1 MLFNGLDNF
10 SRATLFVES
19 NKEKTMD
26 DSLQTAVNAE
36 DERRHSNAR
45 IDMKLEVIVIPVSN
59 VDRAKEFYTKLGWR
73 LDADVA
79 GPNGFRLI
87 QFTPPGSGSSIQCGV
102 NLTPAAPSSSQGLL
116 LAVSDIEGAR
126 QQLAARG
133 IEASEVFHCA
143 TGTGCRFPGIG
154 ARVSGPHPDH
164 LSYGSFAS
172 FNDPDGNS
180 WVLQEV
186 TTRLPGRIARDTTY
200 ASVHDLS
207 EAMIRAATAHGKHEA
222 RIGKADPNWPD
233 WYAEYMVR
241 EQAGEELPQ

>member
-1 MLFNGLDNF
+1 
-10 SRATLFVES
+10 
-19 NKEKTMD
+19 
-26 DSLQTAVNAE
+26 
-36 DERRHSNAR
+36 
-45 IDMKLEVIVIPVSN
+45 VIVIPVSN

-172 FNDPDGNS
+172 FSDPDGNS

>member
-1 MLFNGLDNF
+1 
-10 SRATLFVES
+10 
-19 NKEKTMD
+19 MD

-59 VDRAKEFYTKLGWR
+59 VDRAKEYYTRLGWR
-73 LDADVA
+73 LDADHA
-79 GPNGFRLI
+79 SGKGFRLI
-87 QFTPPGSGSSIQCGV
+87 QFTPPGSGSSIQLGV
-102 NLTPAAPSSSQGLL
+102 NLTPAAPGSSQGLL

-172 FNDPDGNS
+172 FSDPDGNG

>member
-1 MLFNGLDNF
+1 MNNL
-10 SRATLFVES
+10 S
-19 NKEKTMD
+19 
-26 DSLQTAVNAE
+26 QTAVNAE
-36 DERRHSNAR
+36 EVRRHSNAS

-59 VDRAKEFYTKLGWR
+59 VDRAKEFYTRLGWR
-73 LDADVA
+73 FDADVA
-79 GPNGFRLI
+79 GPKGFRLI
-87 QFTPPGSGSSIQCGV
+87 QFTPPGSGGSVQFGV
-102 NLTPAAPSSSQGLL
+102 NLTRAAPGSSQGLL

-126 QQLAARG
+126 RQLASRG

-143 TGTGCRFPGIG
+143 IGTGCKFPGIDI
-154 ARVSGPHPDH
+154 RVSGPHPEH

-172 FNDPDGNS
+172 FSDPDGNG

-186 TTRLPGRIARDTTY
+186 TTRLPGRIAGDTTY

-222 RIGKADPNWPD
+222 RIGKADANWPD
-233 WYAEYMVR
+233 WYAEYVVR

>member
-1 MLFNGLDNF
+1 MNSL
-10 SRATLFVES
+10 
-19 NKEKTMD
+19 
-26 DSLQTAVNAE
+26 LQTAVNAE
-36 DERRHSNAR
+36 EVRRHSNAS
-45 IDMKLEVIVIPVSN
+45 IDMRLEVIVIPVSD
-59 VDRAKEFYTKLGWR
+59 VDRAKEFYTRLGWR

-87 QFTPPGSGSSIQCGV
+87 QFTPPGSGSSVQFGV
-102 NLTPAAPSSSQGLL
+102 DLTPAAPGSAQGLL
-116 LAVSDIEGAR
+116 LAVSDLEGAR
-126 QQLAARG
+126 RQLVARG

-143 TGTGCRFPGIG
+143 TGTGCRFPGG
-154 ARVSGPHPDH
+154 TRVSGPHPEQ

-172 FNDPDGNS
+172 FSDPDGNG

-186 TTRLPGRIARDTTY
+186 TTRLPGRIAGDTTY
-200 ASVHDLS
+200 ASVHGLS

>member
-1 MLFNGLDNF
+1 
-10 SRATLFVES
+10 
-19 NKEKTMD
+19 MD
-26 DSLQTAVNAE
+26 DLQTTVNAE
-36 DERRHSNAR
+36 EGRRHSNAN
-45 IDMKLEVIVIPVSN
+45 IDLKLEAIVVPVSD
-59 VDRAKEFYTKLGWR
+59 VKPRKKSSTPGSVGR
-73 LDADVA
+73 LDADHA
-79 GPNGFRLI
+79 SGNGFRLI
-87 QFTPPGSGSSIQCGV
+87 QFTPPGSGSSIQFGV
-102 NLTPAAPSSSQGLL
+102 NLTPAIPGSFEGLL

-133 IEASEVFHCA
+133 IEVSEVFHCA

-154 ARVSGPHPDH
+154 TRVSGPHPDH

-172 FNDPDGNS
+172 FSDPDGNG

-200 ASVHDLS
+200 ASEHDLS
-207 EAMIRAATAHGKHEA
+207 EAMIRAGTAHGKHEA

-241 EQAGEELPQ
+241 EQAGEELPK